1 MSKIRLTRTT
11 IVEYEPTLEYYP
23 EGMTLEEM
31 AKMDTEQDE
40 AYLIFEDPEFEEI
53 KIEIVD

>member
-11 IVEYEPTLEYYP
+11 IVEYEPTTEYYP